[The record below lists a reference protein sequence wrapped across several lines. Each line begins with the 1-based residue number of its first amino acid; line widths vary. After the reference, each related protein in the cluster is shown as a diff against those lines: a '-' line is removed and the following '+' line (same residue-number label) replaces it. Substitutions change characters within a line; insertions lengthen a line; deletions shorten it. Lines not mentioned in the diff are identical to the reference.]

1 MTGDG
6 DDDVRPASPP
16 PRRWPR
22 HLHLRRFSLR
32 RRSLEAEPVVD
43 AASERLQEFL
53 VLLGGALL
61 TVGTAATDIQHTLK
75 RVAVALGSPQTTLF
89 VFPTLILIKMP
100 GDTETRFDV
109 AESAGGEVRFDRA
122 AQVYAVVDDAVAGRI
137 DASEGV
143 QRLQQV
149 RDAHPRF
156 PRWVRTAGHG
166 LAAAGLGLVL
176 LGGNPVSLLY
186 AFVLG
191 VLVGAVKLTVRPGTY
206 AATLLPV
213 VTAFVLALLVFG
225 LADTAVVSE
234 PLQVLVPP
242 LVTLLPGAALTTGV
256 QELAAGDMVAGSSR
270 LVSGLAQ
277 LLFLA
282 FGILA
287 ALAIT
292 HVPSADALAS
302 SPTTLGAF
310 QPWVGVLLFSLG
322 IFLYHCGPP
331 RSLFFLTVVL
341 LVAYGGQV
349 VGATVTSGVYSGFL
363 GAAALTLCAYL
374 VQTVKGAPPAVVCFL
389 PAFWLLVPGATG
401 LIGLTQTAS
410 GDAVSSTSLPTIAG
424 SIVAIALGVLVGT
437 ALYRQI
443 YTMAPARWGLRP
455 T

>member
-1 MTGDG
+1 MTESDSASARRRL
-6 DDDVRPASPP
+6 VRVRLP
-16 PRRWPR
+16 
-22 HLHLRRFSLR
+22 RFSLR
-32 RRSLEAEPVVD
+32 RRSLEAQPVVD

-75 RVAVALGSPQTTLF
+75 RVAVALGSPRTALF
-89 VFPTLILIKMP
+89 VFPTLILIRMP

-137 DASEGV
+137 DADEGV
-143 QRLQQV
+143 VRMQEI

-156 PRWVRTAGHG
+156 PGWVRTAGHG

-176 LGGNPVSLLY
+176 LGGNPLSLLY

-191 VLVGAVKLTVRPGTY
+191 LAVGAVKLTVRPGTY

-225 LADTAVVSE
+225 LADTEVVSE

-270 LVSGLAQ
+270 LVSGMAQ

-292 HVPSADALAS
+292 DVPSSAALAS
-302 SPTTLGAF
+302 SPSSLGAI
-310 QPWVGVLLFSLG
+310 QPWVGVLLFSAG

-341 LVAYGGQV
+341 LVAYGGQL
-349 VGATVTSGVYSGFL
+349 VGATLTNGVYSGFL

-374 VQTVKGAPPAVVCFL
+374 VQTVRGAPPAVVCFL

-401 LIGLTQTAS
+401 LIGLTQTA
-410 GDAVSSTSLPTIAG
+410 GGAPVAAASLPTIAG

-443 YTMAPARWGLRP
+443 YTIAPARWRLRP

>member
-1 MTGDG
+1 MTENDG
-6 DDDVRPASPP
+6 ASARRRLLRVRLP
-16 PRRWPR
+16 
-22 HLHLRRFSLR
+22 RFSLR

-43 AASERLQEFL
+43 TASERLQEFL
-53 VLLGGALL
+53 VALGGALL

-75 RVAVALGSPQTTLF
+75 RVAVALGSPQTALF
-89 VFPTLILIKMP
+89 VFPTLILIRMP

-109 AESAGGEVRFDRA
+109 AASAGGEVRFDRA
-122 AQVYAVVDDAVAGRI
+122 AQVYAVVDQAVAGRI

-143 QRLQQV
+143 DLLRGIA
-149 RDAHPRF
+149 DARPRF
-156 PRWVRTAGHG
+156 PSWVRTAGHG

-176 LGGNPVSLLY
+176 LGGNPLSLLY

-225 LADTAVVSE
+225 LADTTVVSE

-270 LVSGLAQ
+270 LVSGMAQ

-292 HVPSADALAS
+292 DVPSSAALAS

-310 QPWVGVLLFSLG
+310 QPWIGVLLFSVG
-322 IFLYHCGPP
+322 IFLYHCGPR

-349 VGATVTSGVYSGFL
+349 AGAAVTNGVYSGFL

-374 VQTVKGAPPAVVCFL
+374 VQTVRGAPPAVVCFL

-401 LIGLTQTAS
+401 LIGLTQSAS
-410 GDAVSSTSLPTIAG
+410 GAAVASASLTTIAG
-424 SIVAIALGVLVGT
+424 SIVSIALGVLVGT

-443 YTMAPARWGLRP
+443 YTMAPARWRLRP